1 MSVRKVIVTPDKILI
16 TKTAKV
22 SGIIDEEIRNT
33 AQDLLD
39 TVKVAKDPEGAGL
52 AAPQIGSS
60 KRMCIIRRFYEDPVN
75 PEKIQSDDTILINPK
90 IIQKSSETE
99 LDWEGCLSV
108 PDKYG
113 LVERYKKIKI
123 TAKDLNGNKLKIK
136 AEGFFARTIQHE
148 TDHLDGVLFTSKVVG
163 KTLTQKEFDKI
174 VEKANQ

>member
-22 SGIIDEEIRNT
+22 NGIDEEIRNI

-60 KRMCIIRRFYEDPVN
+60 KRMCVIRRFYEDPVN
-75 PEKIQSDDTILINPK
+75 PEKIQSDDIILINPK
-90 IIQKSSETE
+90 ITQKSSETE

-108 PDKYG
+108 PDRYG